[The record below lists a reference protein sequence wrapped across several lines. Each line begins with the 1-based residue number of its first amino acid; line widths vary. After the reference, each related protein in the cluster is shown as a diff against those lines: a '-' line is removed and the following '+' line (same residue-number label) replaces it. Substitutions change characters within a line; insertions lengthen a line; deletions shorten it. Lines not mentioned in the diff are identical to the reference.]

1 MIALL
6 QRVSSASVGVL
17 GRQIASIGQGVL
29 VLLAV
34 EPRDGVREVERAA
47 DRILRFR
54 MFADESGKI
63 NQDLT
68 TVGGELLLVPQFT
81 LAADT
86 DSGHRPS
93 FSTAAPPE
101 LGRARFGQLVE
112 AIRGRGQAVATGEFG
127 ADMQVALV
135 NDGPVT
141 FLLRVRSDD

>member
-1 MIALL
+1 VIALL
-6 QRVSSASVGVL
+6 QRVSSASVNVL
-17 GRQIASIGQGVL
+17 GREIASIGRGVL

-34 EPRDGVREVERAA
+34 EPGDGAREVERTAE
-47 DRILRFR
+47 RILRFR
-54 MFADESGKI
+54 LFSDENGKM
-63 NQDLT
+63 NRDLVA
-68 TVGGELLLVPQFT
+68 VGGELLLVPQFT

-93 FSTAAPPE
+93 FSTAASPE
-101 LGRARFGQLVE
+101 LGRACFGELVE